1 MPRDGS
7 NIYHRPPGTD
17 GIPNYTIESAK
28 YNANVAD
35 VEQDLNLPRPIV
47 AGGTGANNALDAR
60 TNLQAEVAAQVV
72 TNYDT
77 QIWENGSFFSAAG
90 ATGAPNGH
98 AFSGTA
104 IVADPTIRDFVIL
117 EAHDIQDSATPGK
130 IYRREKRTTWGSWTA
145 ASTVSDSLTLQGNPG
160 LILQATI
167 PPGTGTNDLASYV
180 GPTIRWTIR
189 MADGTEGGGNSG
201 SNFSIY
207 RFNDGGTLSG
217 HPLLINRATGAITT
231 EGTSFTVG
239 NVTDATLNV
248 SGGGGNSFIVQNHAG
263 GGSANYIY
271 GRVGGSNRWTMSL
284 GDASGFENFSLTR
297 HNDSGTAT
305 GIAITIARSDG
316 TTQLEK
322 LKVLPAGTTASVAQA
337 AATAQIGFSGT
348 GVAWRPLSDGIF
360 PAAFQN
366 AADTLVGYIQTSAT
380 TTSYA
385 TSSDARLKEDLKS
398 FDAGHIVDD
407 TNVYDFSWKST
418 GERSYGMIAQQANE
432 VYPAAVSYM
441 KDQDAWGIDYSKY
454 VPVLLQELKALRAR
468 VRELEGRI
476 DMKPQPA

>member
-1 MPRDGS
+1 
-7 NIYHRPPGTD
+7 
-17 GIPNYTIESAK
+17 
-28 YNANVAD
+28 
-35 VEQDLNLPRPIV
+35 
-47 AGGTGANNALDAR
+47 
-60 TNLQAEVAAQVV
+60 
-72 TNYDT
+72 
-77 QIWENGSFFSAAG
+77 
-90 ATGAPNGH
+90 
-98 AFSGTA
+98 
-104 IVADPTIRDFVIL
+104 
-117 EAHDIQDSATPGK
+117 
-130 IYRREKRTTWGSWTA
+130 
-145 ASTVSDSLTLQGNPG
+145 
-160 LILQATI
+160 
-167 PPGTGTNDLASYV
+167 
-180 GPTIRWTIR
+180 